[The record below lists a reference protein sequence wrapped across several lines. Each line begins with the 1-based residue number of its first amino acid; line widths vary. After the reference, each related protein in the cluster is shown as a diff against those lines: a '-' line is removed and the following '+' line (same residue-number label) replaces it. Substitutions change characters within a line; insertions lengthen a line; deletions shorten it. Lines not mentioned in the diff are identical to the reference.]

1 MATIKDLH
9 NKIRDLNLHCDM
21 NEDRTYHTVG
31 QFILLHRMGGYQLG
45 RVWDKLGRYDC
56 VLSGGFVPRKQLWNC
71 IDAYMEGLGLWK

>member
-45 RVWDKLGRYDC
+45 KIWEDEKYDY
-56 VLSGGFVPRKQLWNC
+56 VLSGGFVPRKQLWYC
-71 IDAYMEGLGLWK
+71 IDAYMEGLGL